1 MQLSLQLLIV
11 QFDLFGV
18 PPLFAQLFVK
28 FLQLI
33 FVMAFSASDL
43 LIAMKDPAR
52 GQPFQ
57 IRAPIPIGTG
67 KVLGQVFKLRHSQ
80 SGGGNWSRR
89 QLASERR

>member
-33 FVMAFSASDL
+33 FEMALSASDL

-57 IRAPIPIGTG
+57 VRAAILIRAPEVVG
-67 KVLGQVFKLRHSQ
+67 
-80 SGGGNWSRR
+80 
-89 QLASERR
+89 